1 MHRLVE
7 LEERLAR
14 DADGAVRAGI
24 AAELVAARQ
33 GLLERLARGGSPEQ
47 YRNWLAAERAMS
59 AAQVIIEKIVVEAPN
74 ETIAGP
80 AVNLK
85 GE

>member
-14 DADGAVRAGI
+14 DADGAVRDAI
-24 AAELVAARQ
+24 SSDLAAARARV
-33 GLLERLARGGSPEQ
+33 LERLARGGSPEQ
-47 YRNWLAAERAMS
+47 YRNWSAAERALA
-59 AAQVIIEKIVVEAPN
+59 AAQHIIAKIVVEPPDDR
-74 ETIAGP
+74 IAGP